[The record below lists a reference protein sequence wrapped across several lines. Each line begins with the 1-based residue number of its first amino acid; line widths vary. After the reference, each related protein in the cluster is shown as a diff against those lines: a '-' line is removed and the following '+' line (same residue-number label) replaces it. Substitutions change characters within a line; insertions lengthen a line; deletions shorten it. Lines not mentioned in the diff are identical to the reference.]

1 MSQEKGNS
9 GRWLDV
15 VSKYASIVEAAGL
28 LIALASIS
36 VQWSQENR
44 IARAEHAQAV
54 AEQAAEFHF
63 KIIDSDSLTELWF
76 GYGRKPDMKPV
87 ERLQYRALL
96 QQYLVFQENA
106 YFQFQAGLLDERI
119 YRSLDNDLKTAM
131 KKHDLA
137 VLDGPLDVLYAPE
150 FAEHIQAL
158 TIDP

>member
-1 MSQEKGNS
+1 MINKDL
-9 GRWLDV
+9 WLD
-15 VSKYASIVEAAGL
+15 SLFKYASIVEAVGL

-54 AEQAAEFHF
+54 ADQAAEFHF
-63 KIIDSDSLTELWF
+63 KIIDSETLTELWF
-76 GYGRKPDMKPV
+76 GYGRKPEMKPV

-119 YRSLDNDLKTAM
+119 YRSLDNDLKTAV
-131 KKHDLA
+131 KKHDMT
-137 VLDGPLDVLYAPE
+137 VLDGPLESLYAPE

-158 TIDP
+158 TTEP